1 MRPSSLLRLTL
12 VPALLLVVALPR
24 PALARVGDVI
34 ALVPASSVADA
45 PQGGARTTASLRS
58 AVTDAALTSA
68 LSRADLDVAAVLGP
82 SSAAWRSAPGAVRML
97 RLTSTRTGFD
107 AAAAAR
113 DLVASGA
120 VRAAMVDRA
129 MTLAATLPNDT
140 MLVNQFYIDGPG
152 DIHLPEAWDIAQGSA
167 SVVIGILDTGTDI
180 GHEDIAGH
188 VYTNPGEIAGN
199 GIDDDNNGYI
209 DDVHGWDFGDG
220 DNDAN
225 PGPLFDP
232 DGIDEGFHGTA
243 VASVAAAVTNNTVGI
258 AGASWYSTIM
268 PLKGANSD
276 GQLLTSAAG
285 EGMLYAAAM
294 GVDVL
299 NMSFGAAD
307 PDSALR
313 AFFQNLVNAD
323 LAADVLCVA
332 SAGNEGSSVEVVPGA
347 NDGVL
352 CVGSIDA
359 NNTRSTFSNFGPWV
373 DVCAT
378 GETMFAAIAR
388 NYPVDEISQIIY
400 AFFFG
405 WDEVHP
411 YMFVDG
417 TSFSAPLTA
426 GVCAMVRARF
436 PGATAVGV
444 MNHVKLTG
452 DVIVFDHPIGTK
464 VNAFQALAQTL
475 DAPGPGALPADAGFR
490 LLPARPTPFA
500 STTTLSFTLP
510 APQRVR
516 LTVVNAAGRRVRT
529 LIDEDRQGGG
539 NAAVWDGADD
549 SGRSVPPGLYFG
561 VLEGNGRRAVTRLVR
576 ID

>member
-1 MRPSSLLRLTL
+1 
-12 VPALLLVVALPR
+12 
-24 PALARVGDVI
+24 VI
-34 ALVPASSVADA
+34 ALVPAGSVADA
-45 PQGGARTTASLRS
+45 PQGGARTGASLRA

-68 LSRADLDVAAVLGP
+68 LERADLDLAAVLGP
-82 SSAAWRSAPGAVRML
+82 RSGALRLL
-97 RLTSTRTGFD
+97 RLTSARSGFD

-113 DLVASGA
+113 ELVASGA
-120 VRAAMVDRA
+120 VRAATVDRA
-129 MTLAATLPNDT
+129 LTLSVTLPNDS
-140 MLVNQFYIDGPG
+140 MMVNQFYIDGPG
-152 DIHLPEAWDIAQGSA
+152 DIHLPEAWDIAKGST
-167 SVVIGILDTGTDI
+167 SVVIGILDTGCDI
-180 GHEDIAGH
+180 GHEDLAGH

-199 GIDDDNNGYI
+199 GIDDDNNGYV

-220 DNDAN
+220 DNDPN
-225 PGPLFDP
+225 PGPLFDSE
-232 DGIDEGFHGTA
+232 GIDEGFHGTA
-243 VASVAAAVTNNTVGI
+243 VASVASAVTNNTIGI
-258 AGASWYSTIM
+258 AGSSWNSTFM
-268 PLKGANSD
+268 PLKAANSD
-276 GQLLTSAAG
+276 GELLVSAAG

-307 PDSALR
+307 PDSSLR
-313 AFFQNLVNAD
+313 AIFQTLVNAD

-347 NDGVL
+347 TDGVL

-405 WDEVHP
+405 WDEVNP
-411 YMFVDG
+411 YMYVDG
-417 TSFSAPLTA
+417 TSFSTPLTA

-436 PGATAVGV
+436 PGATAIGV
-444 MNHVKLTG
+444 MNHIKQTG
-452 DVIVFDHPIGTK
+452 DAIVFDHPIGTK
-464 VNAFQALAQTL
+464 VNAFQALVTTL
-475 DAPGPGALPADAGFR
+475 DAPGRGSLPADAGFR

-500 STTTLSFTLP
+500 STTTLSFALP
-510 APQRVR
+510 APQHVR

-529 LIDEDRQGGG
+529 LLDEDRQGGG
-539 NAAVWDGADD
+539 HAAVWDGADD
-549 SGRSVPPGLYFG
+549 AGRRVPAGLYFG
-561 VLEGNGRRAVTRLVR
+561 VLEGQGRRAVTRLVR
-576 ID
+576 IDGN